1 MIDENMYEKYDN
13 RFEDITKAQSGDS
26 EALEKLIE
34 DNQGLLW
41 SIVKRFSGRG
51 YELEDLYQIAS
62 LGFIKCIKKFDTNF
76 EVRLSTYAVPYILGE
91 IKRYIQEDGPIKVSR
106 ALKELNS
113 KIAFVQKEY
122 LRKTG
127 QDMSIEEIAKECGVS
142 KEEVTMALESKN
154 PVSSLYDSSSN
165 NDEEGISIIEKIATN
180 VDEQSAITNKIVIT
194 QLIENLPEREKQVI
208 LLRYYRGKTQSEIAK
223 LLGTSQVQISRIEK
237 KVLQEMKMKLSEDLV
252 LK

>member
-1 MIDENMYEKYDN
+1 MIKENMYEKYDN
-13 RFEDITKAQSGDS
+13 QTSDIIKAQTGDS
-26 EALEKLIE
+26 DALEKLIE

-106 ALKELNS
+106 SLKELNL
-113 KIAFVQKEY
+113 KISVVQKEH

-127 QDMSIEEIAKECGVS
+127 KDMQIEEIS
-142 KEEVTMALESKN
+142 KELR
-154 PVSSLYDSSSN
+154 
-165 NDEEGISIIEKIATN
+165 GIKG
-180 VDEQSAITNKIVIT
+180 
-194 QLIENLPEREKQVI
+194 
-208 LLRYYRGKTQSEIAK
+208 RYCY
-223 LLGTSQVQISRIEK
+223 GT
-237 KVLQEMKMKLSEDLV
+237 
-252 LK
+252 